1 MLIGFSLLFHISFYL
16 SVAVAHRCLD
26 LIHKQWS
33 LSDKL
38 CAESATKN
46 VPNLRYGWIYQV
58 IQYYCYMFGKSLTRA
73 LLFMIW
79 SKVQR
84 EKICSK
90 SSLKCIILIA
100 EKLSKKNLITKR
112 LRLVTVF
119 ESEVTKT
126 ILKSKLN
133 ISLLIFLHWLG
144 TISPKSVI
152 FR

>member
-16 SVAVAHRCLD
+16 SVPVAHRCLD
-26 LIHKQWS
+26 LIHKQRS

-38 CAESATKN
+38 CAESAAKN

-58 IQYYCYMFGKSLTRA
+58 IQYYCYMFGKSLTGA
-73 LLFMIW
+73 PLFMIW

-100 EKLSKKNLITKR
+100 EKLSKKNLITKQ

-133 ISLLIFLHWLG
+133 ISLLFPPSLN
-144 TISPKSVI
+144 
-152 FR
+152 RNY